1 MNRSLELFPDTDLG
15 DRREPGGGCARP
27 IGRRPNG
34 QARRPRVIRARR
46 PSTAALLAEVRSLL
60 HHELGNVG
68 LSLRRIERGGRMQL
82 EFQEVTNDALER
94 VLLRLVRL
102 ERAAGVVEQPAAPR
116 TDRRRP
122 LDG

>member
-1 MNRSLELFPDTDLG
+1 
-15 DRREPGGGCARP
+15 
-27 IGRRPNG
+27 
-34 QARRPRVIRARR
+34 
-46 PSTAALLAEVRSLL
+46 
-60 HHELGNVG
+60 
-68 LSLRRIERGGRMQL
+68 LRRIERGSRTQL
-82 EFQEVTNDALER
+82 QFQEITNDALQA